1 MARPPSKIVLACSLV
16 AFYGATA
23 AAQESSPLAGS
34 GPIAGSGLTG
44 PSLAL
49 APPVPRVIPAASA
62 LPVETDDPK
71 DAAAPTT
78 QWRAPLNE
86 RMAALLRALYLM
98 SAGGNGRPFPT
109 IPAE

>member
-1 MARPPSKIVLACSLV
+1 MVRSPIKIILACGLL
-16 AFYGATA
+16 ALPCATA
-23 AAQESSPLAGS
+23 AAEEPA
-34 GPIAGSGLTG
+34 ARAESGLTG

-62 LPVETDDPK
+62 ASGDGDDAK
-71 DAAAPTT
+71 DAAASP
-78 QWRAPLNE
+78 APPRPALNE